1 MNWEFYI
8 WENLE
13 TEKKNF
19 MLKLSEKKRQNEWY
33 VVNEVLRDCV
43 PKLVVACGP
52 SRLGPVWI
60 KVVANGRWV
69 FVIML

>member
-1 MNWEFYI
+1 
-8 WENLE
+8 
-13 TEKKNF
+13 